1 MRLDIYLTER
11 NQIESRTKAKSLIG
25 DSLVIVNGKI
35 ITKPS
40 FEVSEDDEVKIIGNN
55 NPYVSRGGL
64 KLEAAINNFNL
75 DFKDKVV
82 LDIGASTGG
91 FTDCALQHGAKLVY
105 AVDVGSDQLHPSLRS
120 NPKVVSMEKTNV
132 KDLGELPN
140 KIDFVVMDVSFVSI
154 EYLLPFI
161 YKYVM
166 EANDGFVMLIKP
178 QFELG
183 HQKLKNGVVK
193 DSKTH
198 LRVIENIK
206 AELNKYNLGI
216 YKIIHSPILGGDGN
230 KEFLAYVKNG
240 SKTIKLTDDNG
251 MYAFVYLNGNFMGG
265 KSGTMMTEA
274 KPLSDFVVAYHYLDD
289 DTHNDMATRFGDM
302 PKLFGKDFYVILRP
316 ALIKSQ
322 P

>member
-1 MRLDIYLTER
+1 MRLDIYLTE
-11 NQIESRTKAKSLIG
+11 NNHTESRTKAKSLIEA
-25 DSLVIVNGKI
+25 SLVMVNGKI
-35 ITKPS
+35 ISKSS
-40 FEVSEDDEVKIIGNN
+40 FEINEDDEVKIIGNN

-105 AVDVGSDQLHPSLRS
+105 AVDVGSDQLHPSLKN

-132 KDLGELPN
+132 KDLTSLPSP
-140 KIDFVVMDVSFVSI
+140 IDFVVMDVSFVSI
-154 EYLLPFI
+154 EYLLPYI
-161 YKYVM
+161 YKFVM
-166 EANDGFVMLIKP
+166 EASDGFVMLIKP

-183 HQKLKNGVVK
+183 HQKLKNGVVR

-198 LRVIENIK
+198 LRVIENVK

-216 YKIIHSPILGGDGN
+216 YNLIPSPILGGDGN

-240 SKTIKLTDDNG
+240 VNDYKIK
-251 MYAFVYLNGNFMGG
+251 
-265 KSGTMMTEA
+265 
-274 KPLSDFVVAYHYLDD
+274 
-289 DTHNDMATRFGDM
+289 
-302 PKLFGKDFYVILRP
+302 I
-316 ALIKSQ
+316 
-322 P
+322 

>member
-1 MRLDIYLTER
+1 MRLDIYLTE
-11 NQIESRTKAKSLIG
+11 NNHTESRTKAKSLIEA
-25 DSLVIVNGKI
+25 SLVMVNGKI
-35 ITKPS
+35 ISKSS
-40 FEVSEDDEVKIIGNN
+40 FEINEDDEVKIIGNN

-105 AVDVGSDQLHPSLRS
+105 AVDVGSDQLHPSLKN

-132 KDLGELPN
+132 KDLTSLPSP
-140 KIDFVVMDVSFVSI
+140 IDFVVMDVSFVSI
-154 EYLLPFI
+154 EYLLPYI
-161 YKYVM
+161 YKFVM
-166 EANDGFVMLIKP
+166 EASDGFVMLIKP

-183 HQKLKNGVVK
+183 HQKLKNGVVR

-198 LRVIENIK
+198 LRVIENVK

-216 YKIIHSPILGGDGN
+216 YNLIPSPILGGDGN

-240 SKTIKLTDDNG
+240 VNDYKIKIWG
-251 MYAFVYLNGNFMGG
+251 
-265 KSGTMMTEA
+265 E
-274 KPLSDFVVAYHYLDD
+274 LSC
-289 DTHNDMATRFGDM
+289 
-302 PKLFGKDFYVILRP
+302 
-316 ALIKSQ
+316 
-322 P
+322 

>member
-1 MRLDIYLTER
+1 MRLDVYLTE
-11 NQIESRTKAKSLIG
+11 NNHIESRTKAKSLIG
-25 DSLVIVNGKI
+25 DSLVMVNGKI

-40 FEVSEDDEVKIIGNN
+40 FEVTEEDEVKIIGNN

-75 DFKDKVV
+75 DFKEKVV

-105 AVDVGSDQLHPSLRS
+105 AVDVGSDQLHPTLRS

-166 EANDGFVMLIKP
+166 DSNYGFVMLIKP

-206 AELNKYNLGI
+206 SELNKYNLGI
-216 YKIIHSPILGGDGN
+216 YNLIPSPILGGDGN

-240 SKTIKLTDDNG
+240 SNDFKIK
-251 MYAFVYLNGNFMGG
+251 
-265 KSGTMMTEA
+265 
-274 KPLSDFVVAYHYLDD
+274 
-289 DTHNDMATRFGDM
+289 
-302 PKLFGKDFYVILRP
+302 I
-316 ALIKSQ
+316 
-322 P
+322 